1 MNGCLFHCNENGH
14 FIKMALKDQSVAF
27 VGAGNIGKA
36 LIGGL
41 FREADLAPERISAS
55 RRSVTSLLDLEQQFP
70 GIRVSTSNTEMVK
83 DASVVVLTI
92 KPQSFKEVLDEI
104 KDAVRP
110 DALVISVLAGIRT
123 EFIAE
128 AFGKEIAVVRSMP
141 NTPALVDEA
150 ATAICPG
157 AFAMDEHIDIAK
169 QLFNAVGKV
178 EEVQEH
184 LMDAVTGLSG
194 SGPAYIF
201 MVIEALTDAGVKQ
214 GLNRAVANRLA
225 SQTVYG
231 SAKLA
236 IETGKHPAI
245 LRDEVTTPGGTTI
258 SAIAELESHGLRTML
273 INAVATATQKSRELN
288 PEPKSDS

>member
-1 MNGCLFHCNENGH
+1 
-14 FIKMALKDQSVAF
+14 MALEDQKVAF
-27 VGAGNIGKA
+27 VGAGNIGTA

-41 FREADLAPERISAS
+41 FREADLSPERIYAS
-55 RRSVTSLLDLEQQFP
+55 RRDAEALDQLKTRFE
-70 GIRVSTSNTEMVK
+70 GINTSTSNTDIVK

-92 KPQSFKEVLDEI
+92 KPQSFKAVAEEI
-104 KDAVRP
+104 RPAIRP
-110 DALVISVLAGIRT
+110 DALVISVLAGITT
-123 EFIAE
+123 ESIASLLGGE
-128 AFGKEIAVVRSMP
+128 LAIVRSMP

-150 ATAICPG
+150 ATAIAPG
-157 AFAMDEHIDIAK
+157 RFASKDHLNIAES
-169 QLFNAVGKV
+169 LFKAVGKV
-178 EEVQEH
+178 EHVAEY
-184 LMDAVTGLSG
+184 LLDAVTGLSG

-214 GLNRAVANRLA
+214 GLNRGVALRLA

-273 INAVATATQKSRELN
+273 INAVATATQRSKELN
-288 PEPKSDS
+288 PDRKDQ

>member
-1 MNGCLFHCNENGH
+1 
-14 FIKMALKDQSVAF
+14 MALKDQSVAF

-123 EFIAE
+123 DVIAE

-157 AFAMDEHIDIAK
+157 AFAKDEHLDIAK

-214 GLNRAVANRLA
+214 GLNRVVANRLA